1 MNIVSIIANHAVQQ
15 PEKTAFIF
23 LKNGETEYQR
33 LSYLL
38 LDQYARSIAV
48 FLQKQGLKGQRA
60 LLLYDTEYEFICAFF
75 GCLYAEVIPV
85 PLGWSRR
92 KQSIAKIK
100 NIIQDAAVK
109 ILLTSEPL
117 LSTIHPLLAQDLQ
130 LNSLLCLAT
139 DTIDNKLS
147 TNASNL
153 WLTPKIDDNQIAFI
167 QYTSGSTSDPKGVI
181 VSHGNLI
188 HNQQMIKTSFGHS
201 EKTIFS
207 SWLPLYHDM
216 GLIGNVLQPI
226 YLGILG
232 VFMSPL
238 AFIQKP
244 LRWLQAISQY
254 KATTS
259 GAPNFAYD
267 LCVQKFDPSQCIGLD
282 LSSWEVAFNGS
293 EPVRAETM
301 RKFSKIYGEFGFK
314 PESFLPCYG
323 MAETTLLVTA
333 GDAKEKPVSCWF
345 DEQTLKNNRRSLVN
359 TSKQSAIE
367 IVSCG
372 RTWLNQKIVIVDP
385 KTLIECESDQIGEI
399 WVAGLSVTQGYWN
412 NAVKSKQSFQ
422 ARLANHDETF
432 LRTGDLGFL
441 LNGEVYITGRIKDT
455 IIINGE
461 NHYPQDIELTVSS
474 CHPALSSGIGT
485 AFSVSVNDKERL
497 IIVYEV
503 NRSYIKE
510 VDYDHLLMLVREIV
524 ARQHGLSV
532 YNCIFVKPSSILRTS
547 SGKIKRQACRQLYLE
562 NGFISLGVDQSAQVL
577 L

>member
-23 LKNGETEYQR
+23 LKNGEIEYQR
-33 LSYLL
+33 LSYFL
-38 LDQYARSIAV
+38 LDQYARNIAV

-92 KQSIAKIK
+92 KQSITKVK
-100 NIIQDAAVK
+100 NIIQDASVK

-117 LSTIHPLLAQDLQ
+117 LSTIRPLLAQDLQ

-139 DTIDNKLS
+139 DTILS
-147 TNASNL
+147 TTEPSF
-153 WLTPKIDDNQIAFI
+153 WSIPEIDDNQIAFI

-188 HNQQMIKTSFGHS
+188 HNQQMIKASFGHS

-216 GLIGNVLQPI
+216 GLIGNVLQPL

-232 VFMSPL
+232 VFMSPI

-254 KATTS
+254 QATTS

-267 LCVQKFDPSQCIGLD
+267 LCVQKFDPQQCIGLD

-301 RKFSKIYGEFGFK
+301 RKFSKIYGEYGFK
-314 PESFLPCYG
+314 SEAFLPCYG
-323 MAETTLLVTA
+323 MAETTLLAAA
-333 GDAKEKPVSCWF
+333 GDVREKPVSCF
-345 DEQTLKNNRRSLVN
+345 LDDQSLKNNRRSLVN
-359 TSKQSAIE
+359 NISTNKSAIE

-372 RTWLNQKIVIVDP
+372 HTWLNQKIAIVDP
-385 KTLIECESDQIGEI
+385 NTLIECEADQIGEI
-399 WVAGLSVTQGYWN
+399 WVAGLSVAQGYWN
-412 NAVKSKQSFQ
+412 NAVKSQQSFQ
-422 ARLANHDETF
+422 ARLANHEETF

-461 NHYPQDIELTVSS
+461 NHYPQDIELTVSG
-474 CHPALSSGIGT
+474 CHPALASSIGA
-485 AFSVSVNDKERL
+485 AFSVCVNDKERL
-497 IIVYEV
+497 VIVYEV
-503 NRSYIKE
+503 NRKYIRE
-510 VDYDHLLMLVREIV
+510 VDYQHLLMLVRENV
-524 ARQHGLSV
+524 ARQHSLSV
-532 YNCIFVKPSSILRTS
+532 YSCIFVKPSSILRTS

-562 NGFISLGVDQSAQVL
+562 NGFEALGVELAEQG
-577 L
+577 